1 MPHSLPSNPVAAR
14 LGTAEKANDAG
25 DEPILAFDVG
35 GTKIAAALGTSSG
48 AILEEVVEPS
58 SPGGEFDAMWETIC
72 ALGDRLLGDALRP
85 GAIGVSIGGPLD
97 AEKGV
102 IYAPPNLPGW
112 GSVPLRQLL
121 EDYFGLPSYIEHD
134 AKAGALAEWIF
145 GAGQGCHNLVFLTFG
160 TGLGAG
166 LIVDG
171 RLCRGRGDLGEVGH
185 WRMAAEG
192 PTAYGKAGSW
202 EAFSSGAGLSRLAEW
217 RYPGHWPAN
226 VEAKLLVELA
236 RRGDGPA
243 GSVIDEAA
251 TMLGQG
257 ISYLV
262 DLLSPEVVVLGSL
275 AVRAGDLFLPTAQHI
290 VDTECLAS
298 NLPCPVVAAAL
309 GERIGVTAA
318 LCAAIYQRRR
328 LPK

>member
-1 MPHSLPSNPVAAR
+1 LAIRPKPVVAR
-14 LGTAEKANDAG
+14 PGLAEKANG
-25 DEPILAFDVG
+25 PGEESILAFDVG
-35 GTKIAAALGTSSG
+35 GTKIAAARGTSSG
-48 AILEEVVEPS
+48 VILQQVVELTP
-58 SPGGEFDAMWETIC
+58 PGGEFDAMWKTIC
-72 ALGDRLLGDALRP
+72 ALGERLLSGAAKP

-97 AEKGV
+97 AEKGI

-121 EDYFGLPSYIEHD
+121 EDHFGLPSYIEHD
-134 AKAGALAEWIF
+134 AKAGALAEWLF
-145 GAGQGCHNLVFLTFG
+145 GAGRGSQNLVFLTFG

-171 RLCRGRGDLGEVGH
+171 RLCRGRGNMGEVGH
-185 WRMAAEG
+185 WRMSAEG

-226 VEAKLLVELA
+226 LEAKVLVELA
-236 RRGDGPA
+236 RIGDGPA
-243 GSVIDEAA
+243 RSVIDEAA
-251 TMLGQG
+251 TMLGRG

-262 DLLSPEVVVLGSL
+262 DLLSPEIVVLGSL

-309 GERIGVTAA
+309 GEKIGVTAA
-318 LCAAIYQRRR
+318 LCAAIYPRRQLR
-328 LPK
+328 T